1 MSLIKADLKEWY
13 MYVSAP
19 KVLEDEAVQA
29 GRDGEDFLQALLK
42 KHFNGSFLKK
52 ERAKFYS
59 GKRIPRS
66 DSSGRYEADL
76 IVLTQRFIYLI
87 EIKNWSGV
95 LVPFSKYREEEKE
108 SIRTQSKEY
117 LQKLSDDDLWLQVKS
132 YYAKGGIEKTEY
144 VLHEDML
151 KLNSKKREAL
161 IAYLKNSGIKID
173 ERKVIHKVVF
183 VNDKFRI
190 HESMENENLITY
202 SEIFSFIQGA
212 GRSGF
217 VEGVIKG
224 LISLLVSQENAR
236 IISEIWYQSLDPKT
250 FDELDKCI
258 SSLRTW
264 DYVKLN
270 GGRILAGDCYYISDV
285 DMESEFLTQ
294 KGEKITLPHKYF
306 KENYIDDDTNM
317 KTVFLFD
324 KLNQNDMIE
333 FEWCRSR
340 FRGLFKA
347 IFSKRLR
354 GNHPFKGR
362 SYIKFHQVG
371 EPKVGFIELC
381 KIDAL
386 LKG

>member
-19 KVLEDEAVQA
+19 KVYEDEVVQA
-29 GRDGEDFLQALLK
+29 GRDGEDFLQSLLK
-42 KHFNGSFLKK
+42 KHFNDSFLKK

-59 GKRIPRS
+59 GKRIPRN
-66 DSSGRYEADL
+66 DSSGKYEADL

-87 EIKNWSGV
+87 EIKNWSGT
-95 LVPFSKYREEEKE
+95 LVPFNVYPGYQRQGIRAKSKKE
-108 SIRTQSKEY
+108 
-117 LQKLSDDDLWLQVKS
+117 LQELSDDDLWLQVKR
-132 YYAKGGIEKTEY
+132 YYAKGGVEQTEY

-151 KLNSKKREAL
+151 KLNAKKRETL
-161 IAYLKNSGIKID
+161 VEYLKNSGIKID
-173 ERKVIHKVVF
+173 ERKIIHKVVF
-183 VNDKFRI
+183 VNQKFEI
-190 HESMENENLITY
+190 QENMKNENLITY
-202 SEIFSFIQGA
+202 SEILHFIQST
-212 GRSGF
+212 GRSSL

-236 IISEIWYQSLDPKT
+236 VISEIWYRSLDPKT
-250 FDELDKCI
+250 FDDLDKCI

-285 DMESEFLTQ
+285 DINSEFLTQ
-294 KGEKITLPHKYF
+294 KGEKITLPNKYL
-306 KENYIDDDTNM
+306 KENYIDDNTDM
-317 KTVFLFD
+317 KTVFLFS

-333 FEWCRSR
+333 FEWCRSK
-340 FRGLFKA
+340 FIGLFKA
-347 IFSKRLR
+347 IFSKRLK
-354 GNHPFKGR
+354 GNHPFKGE

-371 EPKVGFIELC
+371 EEKAGFIELC

-386 LKG
+386 LRG